1 MNFKLCAYLSLFL
14 SVNILADESDEKC
27 GIILKNQQNLNV
39 TQNDLSATFEKLRPK
54 PKTSLSIIFDNTGSM
69 SDDLDNLRRGAIQIL
84 DKFNS
89 YGDKNPIENYIL
101 SVFNDPDVYVHET
114 RDSKEFLKLINEI
127 KIYSGYNPECPE
139 MAFTGIVKALKLAQM
154 NSFAYVFTDA
164 GVKDLYMKE
173 EVYKLIQNRQANVNI
188 LKTGGTC
195 GEDPKKILEPFD
207 DVVQAS
213 GGQFFQIERD
223 DVDEVLIAI
232 GSKLDENHVSLK
244 ANYGKSGEKMETELK
259 IDSSIDKVS
268 IIVSGQSPELKV
280 YNSKN
285 ESILATKTTNKQNII
300 FLNFDSIDD
309 PLWKIAATAKS
320 SYSVIVD
327 GKSQLKI
334 LFGFSVQ
341 PPMRISETFFQPL
354 KHSQNHLSIF
364 LSEPALVKCLTN
376 VKLIKNDKEEYD
388 FILIRRGD
396 FYITELINIPSEMFK
411 IYIYGY
417 DSTGKKMERLI
428 STSIEPSDAC
438 KYGFLTKFL
447 FC

>member
-1 MNFKLCAYLSLFL
+1 MNLLLSSYLSLLL
-14 SVNILADESDEKC
+14 SVYILADESDEKC
-27 GIILKNQQNLNV
+27 GIILKNQQNLNA
-39 TQNDLSATFEKLRPK
+39 TQNDLIATFEKLRPK

-84 DKFNS
+84 NKFNS

-114 RDSKEFLKLINEI
+114 RDSEEFLKLIYQI
-127 KIYSGYNPECPE
+127 KIYSGHNPECPE
-139 MAFTGIVKALKLAQM
+139 MAFTGIVKALRLAKM

-164 GVKDLYMKE
+164 GAKDLYMKD
-173 EVYKLIQNRQANVNI
+173 EVYKLIQDRQANVNI

-195 GEDPKKILEPFD
+195 GEDSIRILQPFH
-207 DVVQAS
+207 DVAQAS

-232 GSKLDENHVSLK
+232 SSKLDENHVPLK
-244 ANYGKSGEKMETELK
+244 ANYFKPGEKSETDLK

-268 IIVSGQSPELKV
+268 ITVSGQTPELKV
-280 YNSKN
+280 YNSRN
-285 ESILATKTTNKQNII
+285 EPVLATQTRKKDNII
-300 FLNFDSIDD
+300 FLNFDVIDE
-309 PLWKIAATAKS
+309 PLWKIAASAKS

-334 LFGFSVQ
+334 LFGFSVK
-341 PPMRISETFFQPL
+341 PPIRISETFPQPL

-364 LSEPALVKCLTN
+364 LSEPTFVKCLTN
-376 VKLIKNDKEEYD
+376 VKLIKNDKKEYD
-388 FILIRRGD
+388 FNLIRRGD

-417 DSTGKKMERLI
+417 DSSGKKIERLI
-428 STSIEPSDAC
+428 STSIEPTDAC
-438 KYGFLTKFL
+438 KYDHFPS
-447 FC
+447 